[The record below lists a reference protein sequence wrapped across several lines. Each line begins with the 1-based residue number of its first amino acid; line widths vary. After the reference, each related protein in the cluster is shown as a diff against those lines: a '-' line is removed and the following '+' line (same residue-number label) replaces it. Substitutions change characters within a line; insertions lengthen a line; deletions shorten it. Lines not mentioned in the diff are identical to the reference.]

1 MLQKHMKGERN
12 SQQDTFDAEMHI
24 DWNGPVVSRANTLF
38 EISLDR
44 KFGSRKQWN
53 FKRGDTKFYT
63 SKVVDRKKE
72 EISRLS
78 FLNQ

>member
-1 MLQKHMKGERN
+1 MKGERN
-12 SQQDTFDAEMHI
+12 AQQDAFDAEKHI
-24 DWNGPVVSRANTLF
+24 DWNGPVVSRANTLL

-53 FKRGDTKFYT
+53 FKSGDTKFYT

-78 FLNQ
+78 FLNQQ

>member
-1 MLQKHMKGERN
+1 
-12 SQQDTFDAEMHI
+12 MHI
-24 DWNGPVVSRANTLF
+24 DWNGPVVSRANTLL

>member
-12 SQQDTFDAEMHI
+12 AQQDAFDAEMHI
-24 DWNGPVVSRANTLF
+24 DWNGPVVSRANTLL